1 MIGRTGS
8 GLRRLARPAP
18 LLGLVLVL
26 SLVCCGGTAAT
37 LFLGSLNRTLE
48 TGPTTGAGCGGTVAN
63 PNGKLPRLGE
73 LDDDQMRNAA
83 IIVQVG
89 KQMSVPPRGWVVAVA
104 TAMQE
109 SVLRNLPDLGA
120 RNDHDSIGLFQQ
132 RPSQG
137 WGSVDQL
144 LDPRYAARQFYR
156 KLATVRGWQ
165 LMALTD
171 AAQAVQR
178 SAFPDAYAKHEP
190 LATQVVNALTGGAA
204 RAVGSLAK
212 LRCAA
217 PGEISASGWTVP
229 VRGPL
234 VSGFR
239 PPNRPEHNG
248 VDIAVP
254 KGTIVRAA
262 SAGIVLTAQCNAHTA
277 DGAPYSCDRDGSV
290 SIIGCG
296 WYVDL
301 LHAGNVITRYCHM
314 ESRPDV
320 VPGQRVAAG
329 EAIGHSGT
337 SGNSSGPHV
346 HFEVHLGGDGSP
358 AGAVDPLPYMN
369 TVGAS
374 LGGRP

>member
-1 MIGRTGS
+1 MN
-8 GLRRLARPAP
+8 RRLLNRFARPAP
-18 LLGLVLVL
+18 ILALVVAVAML
-26 SLVCCGGTAAT
+26 CCGGTAAT
-37 LFLGSLNRTLE
+37 LFLGSLNKQLE
-48 TGPTTGAGCGGTVAN
+48 TGPTVGSGCGSDAVIAA
-63 PNGKLPRLGE
+63 NGKLPRLGQ

-83 IIVQVG
+83 IIVEVG
-89 KQMSVPPRGWVVAVA
+89 RKMQVPPRGWVVAVA

-109 SVLRNLPDLGA
+109 SVLRNLPNLGT

-144 LDPRYAARQFYR
+144 LNPRYAAQKFYK
-156 KLATVRGWQ
+156 KLLTVPGWQ
-165 LMALTD
+165 NMALTD

-178 SAFPDAYAKHEP
+178 SAYPDAYAKHEP

-212 LRCAA
+212 LRCAN
-217 PGEISASGWTVP
+217 PGEISASGWTIP
-229 VRGPL
+229 VRGSI

-239 PPNRPEHNG
+239 TPQRPEHNG
-248 VDIAVP
+248 VDLAVP

-262 SAGIVLTAQCNAHTA
+262 SAGIVLTARCNAHTA
-277 DGAPYSCDRDGSV
+277 DGTPYSCDRDGSV

-296 WYVDL
+296 WYVDI

-314 ESRPDV
+314 VSRPDV

-329 EAIGHSGT
+329 EQIGHSGT
-337 SGNSSGPHV
+337 SGNSSGPHL
-346 HFEVHLGGDGSP
+346 HFEVHVGGDESP
-358 AGAVDPLPYMN
+358 SGAINPLPYMN
-369 TVGAS
+369 GVGAS
-374 LGGRP
+374 LGGQP